1 MKLRT
6 KARPRK
12 ADAAAVRIASLA
24 KLLSAVSGEK
34 VTATMIRADVKRGAP
49 TSVDGK
55 VNLLHYAA
63 WLVQE
68 VAQ

>member
-1 MKLRT
+1 MKTRST
-6 KARPRK
+6 ERRRD
-12 ADAAAVRIASLA
+12 ADAAAVPIASLA

-34 VTATMIRADVKRGAP
+34 VTPSMIRADVKRGAP
-49 TSVDGK
+49 ATPGGK

-68 VAQ
+68 LSQ